1 MTFCDRQGNNL
12 ALTGGNLDGEPLV
25 AAIGEPWQI
34 PLKGLL
40 A

>member
-1 MTFCDRQGNNL
+1 MTFRDGQGNNL
-12 ALTGGNLDGEPLV
+12 ALTGGNLDREPLV
-25 AAIGEPWQI
+25 AAFGEPWQT